1 MILIALSLGWNRWR
15 GFMVQINYQSWMI
28 NKNWKISGSCNRD
41 ISTVR
46 DKDAD
51 LGPNRFPI
59 QRIFLKFQIYF
70 LKKFMLYRFNK
81 TVMLQLDLGLRVLH
95 WSFARNLS
103 KWLITS
109 GLINWGDTSGAI
121 WCPMRARPSILAW
134 RLKIAMDR
142 QLMNILP
149 SMERW
154 RIKKDRFFK
163 TINS

>member
-1 MILIALSLGWNRWR
+1 
-15 GFMVQINYQSWMI
+15 MVQINYQSWMI

-95 WSFARNLS
+95 
-103 KWLITS
+103 
-109 GLINWGDTSGAI
+109 
-121 WCPMRARPSILAW
+121 
-134 RLKIAMDR
+134 
-142 QLMNILP
+142 
-149 SMERW
+149 
-154 RIKKDRFFK
+154 
-163 TINS
+163 